1 MYVTCCQIQNK
12 YVLNLVK
19 IFISKKKKKKM
30 TKMKIKINVSYQ
42 NIHSTSK

>member
-19 IFISKKKKKKM
+19 IFISKKNDKNENKNKCFL
-30 TKMKIKINVSYQ
+30 
-42 NIHSTSK
+42 SKYTFYK

>member
-19 IFISKKKKKKM
+19 IFISKKND
-30 TKMKIKINVSYQ
+30 KMKIKINVSYQ

>member
-19 IFISKKKKKKM
+19 IFISKKKKNDKNENKN
-30 TKMKIKINVSYQ
+30 KCFL
-42 NIHSTSK
+42 SKYTFYK

>member
-19 IFISKKKKKKM
+19 IFISKKKKKNDKNEN
-30 TKMKIKINVSYQ
+30 KNKCFL
-42 NIHSTSK
+42 SKYTFYK

>member
-19 IFISKKKKKKM
+19 IFISKKKKKM